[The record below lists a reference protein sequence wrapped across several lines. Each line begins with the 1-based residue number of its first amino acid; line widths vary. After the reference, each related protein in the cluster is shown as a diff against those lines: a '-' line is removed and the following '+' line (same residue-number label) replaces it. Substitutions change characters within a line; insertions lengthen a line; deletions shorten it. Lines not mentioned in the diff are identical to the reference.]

1 LLRSEGKRD
10 LMARPRRGQEDIK
23 IIKNALRIK
32 DLEST
37 DPVYLAHRAKRLGK
51 KEGDHDR

>member
-1 LLRSEGKRD
+1 
-10 LMARPRRGQEDIK
+10 MARSQRANEDLK

-37 DPVYLAHRAKRLGK
+37 DPVYIAHREKVLGRAKK
-51 KEGDHDR
+51 

>member
-1 LLRSEGKRD
+1 
-10 LMARPRRGQEDIK
+10 MARSQRANEDLK

-37 DPVYLAHRAKRLGK
+37 DPVYIAHRTKVLGK
-51 KEGDHDR
+51 VKK

>member
-1 LLRSEGKRD
+1 MPRTDRSIEEMR
-10 LMARPRRGQEDIK
+10 

-37 DPVYLAHRAKRLGK
+37 DPVYIAHREKVLGK
-51 KEGDHDR
+51 VRK

>member
-1 LLRSEGKRD
+1 MVRSQRAKDD
-10 LMARPRRGQEDIK
+10 LK

-37 DPVYLAHRAKRLGK
+37 DPVYIEHRAKVLGK
-51 KEGDHDR
+51 VRK